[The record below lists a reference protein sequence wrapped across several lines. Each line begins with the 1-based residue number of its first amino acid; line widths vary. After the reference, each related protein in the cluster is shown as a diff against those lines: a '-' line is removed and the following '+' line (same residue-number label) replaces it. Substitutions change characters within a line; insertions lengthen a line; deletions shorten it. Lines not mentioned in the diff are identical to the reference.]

1 MTISKLSQLERDYAR
16 VTRTRPWLIPTRWQ
30 APRVYEPLPGT
41 SVADQLE
48 AVEDCAK
55 LINTRLRR
63 AYQQRKR
70 RALALAMEVVRCQ
83 LAGLPP
89 PRAHRTRERRG
100 NRAAPGSLET
110 LRRRMMQRARAM
122 VDPRYRR
129 EYEPGVGWGTVKS
142 YRSLTPEEIAAL
154 RGSQG

>member
-1 MTISKLSQLERDYAR
+1 MTVSKFDQLERDYAR
-16 VTRTRPWLIPTRWQ
+16 VTKTRPWLIPVTWS
-30 APRVYEPLPGT
+30 APGPLKEYTP
-41 SVADQLE
+41 D
-48 AVEDCAK
+48 DAK
-55 LINTRLRR
+55 AHNTRLRR

-70 RALALAMEVVRCQ
+70 RALALAIEVARCQ

-100 NRAAPGSLET
+100 NRSAPGSLET
-110 LRRRMMQRARAM
+110 LRRRMMQRAYAM

-129 EYEPGVGWGTVKS
+129 EYEPGVGWYTAKS
-142 YRSLTPEEIAAL
+142 CRSLTPEEIAAL

>member
-1 MTISKLSQLERDYAR
+1 MTVSKFDQLERDYAR
-16 VTRTRPWLIPTRWQ
+16 VTKTRPWLIPVTWS
-30 APRVYEPLPGT
+30 APGPLK
-41 SVADQLE
+41 
-48 AVEDCAK
+48 EDTPDAAK
-55 LINTRLRR
+55 AHNTRLRR

-100 NRAAPGSLET
+100 NRGAPGSLET
-110 LRRRMMQRARAM
+110 LRRKMMQRARAM

-129 EYEPGVGWGTVKS
+129 EYEPGVGWGTVRS
-142 YRSLTPEEIAAL
+142 IRSLTPEEISAL
-154 RGSQG
+154 RVAQG